1 MATALSESQKKGA
14 LDSVRETHFP
24 ARLRQIEALLG
35 SRAGLP
41 CDFSE
46 NEKDFSSNASSSG
59 PYVCGAYMTIADLSL
74 YVLLDGLEADAAH
87 KYCAPLATGFVLDF
101 IEKECPRLKRLYDAV
116 RSDARVERWN
126 EERWGIRR

>member
-1 MATALSESQKKGA
+1 
-14 LDSVRETHFP
+14 VRDTHFP

-46 NEKDFSSNASSSG
+46 NEKDESNASSSG
-59 PYVCGAYMTIADLSL
+59 PYVCGAAMTIADLSL
-74 YVLLDGLEADAAH
+74 YVLLDGLEADATH
-87 KYCAPLATGFVLDF
+87 KYCAPLATGFVKAF
-101 IEKECPRLKRLYDAV
+101 VEKECPRLKRLYDAV
-116 RSDARVERWN
+116 RTDARVQRWN